1 MKRED
6 LKQMIIDH
14 FKDNPHT
21 SAKPLIKAGDD
32 LGAGVRGQIAGLIS
46 VLRDSKI
53 LVVSGGTNSDVHLR
67 VDETMRWK
75 DDH

>member
-6 LKQMIIDH
+6 LKQLIIEH
-14 FKDNPHT
+14 FKENPHT
-21 SAKPLIKAGDD
+21 SAKPLIESGDD

-46 VLRDSKI
+46 VLRDAKV

-67 VDETMRWK
+67 VNEVKNDN
-75 DDH
+75 